1 MCLNKALNK
10 KDIAKEKSKLKKTK
24 GDWRKKI
31 KSKKASITKMWNAE
45 HYGIVIERENVCN
58 GNNKRK
64 ETTEVINM
72 TNNFPTLCE
81 TPNPIFTENPAERT
95 SNQFI

>member
-10 KDIAKEKSKLKKTK
+10 KDISKENSKLKKK
-24 GDWRKKI
+24 KKEKKKI
-31 KSKKASITKMWNAE
+31 KSKKASITKIWNVE

-72 TNNFPTLCE
+72 TNNFPNLCE
-81 TPNPIFTENPAERT
+81 TPNPIFRENPAERT